1 MPERKPYRLPTNVVP
16 ERYEIKL
23 APDLSAAKFTGEERI
38 VVQVLEP
45 VQQVIVNA
53 AELDF
58 QAVSIKGP
66 GGKLTAANVSLDS
79 ENEQA
84 IFNFPDTL
92 NPGRWELQIT
102 FSGILNDKLHGFY
115 RSTYKDAER
124 AGQNAGFNAVRI
136 NGRAASFPLLG

>member
-1 MPERKPYRLPTNVVP
+1 MPDRKPYRLPTNVVP

-66 GGKLTAANVSLDS
+66 G
-79 ENEQA
+79 
-84 IFNFPDTL
+84 
-92 NPGRWELQIT
+92 R
-102 FSGILNDKLHGFY
+102 
-115 RSTYKDAER
+115 
-124 AGQNAGFNAVRI
+124 
-136 NGRAASFPLLG
+136 

>member
-45 VQQVIVNA
+45 VQQVVVNA

-66 GGKLTAANVSLDS
+66 GGKLTSANVSVDS

-84 IFNFPDTL
+84 TFDFPDSL
-92 NPGRWELQIT
+92 SPGRWELLIS
-102 FSGILNDKLHGFY
+102 FSGVLNDKLHGFY
-115 RSTYKDAER
+115 RSTYKDVKWE
-124 AGQNAGFNAVRI
+124 GQNAGVDAVRI